1 MRGLGAL
8 PESAEATE
16 CPGRLLGQLGF
27 GMGLEGDGALL
38 DLGGGGIHTE
48 KAPAAVGLGRAA
60 GRERCQVAPGA
71 QPGAEGQGVEI

>member
-8 PESAEATE
+8 PERAEATE
-16 CPGRLLGQLGF
+16 CPGSLLGQLGF

-38 DLGGGGIHTE
+38 DLGGGIHTE

-71 QPGAEGQGVEI
+71 QPGAEGQWAEI